1 MELIIYHLMIGHC
14 MKNKLLKDHFL
25 HPRNVGMLE
34 NYDQKII
41 VKSDQCND
49 VVTFTVTIGNKKIKN
64 IQFEAYGCG
73 YAIAGASLVSEVV
86 KGKDIDTGIN
96 DVEELLMRMDIS
108 CSNRRCVQLSL
119 QAIKKL
125 RENVQTN
132 ECTT

>member
-1 MELIIYHLMIGHC
+1 
-14 MKNKLLKDHFL
+14 MKNELLKDHFL

-34 NYDQKII
+34 NYDKKII
-41 VKSDQCND
+41 VKSDVCND

-86 KGKDIDTGIN
+86 KGKDIDAGIV
-96 DVEELLMRMDIS
+96 DVEEMLMSMEIPD
-108 CSNRRCVQLSL
+108 SNKRCVQLSL
-119 QAIKKL
+119 HAIKKL
-125 RENVQTN
+125 RENVYTN